1 MILNKKT
8 KNKAN
13 NNILLIRILID
24 SDTTNTNIK
33 HNKTFYSHIIKQANI
48 YYRKGSVKSWI
59 F

>member
-8 KNKAN
+8 KNKTN

-24 SDTTNTNIK
+24 PDTTNTHIK
-33 HNKTFYSHIIKQANI
+33 HNNTLYSQIIKQANI
-48 YYRKGSVKSWI
+48 YYRKGFVKSWI

>member
-8 KNKAN
+8 KNKTN

-24 SDTTNTNIK
+24 VDTTNTYIK
-33 HNKTFYSHIIKQANI
+33 HNNIQYSQIIKQANI